1 MPAIRLIILILLGSF
16 FVQGQAPHGIN
27 YQAAVRDSDGILYDN
42 DELTVYFKLI
52 VLETGNIVWE
62 EVHSVQ
68 TNDFGVFNTIIGYGE
83 STSLGTS
90 NNFEDVNWGEG
101 SIFIKVDIDFDNE
114 GPAQAVT
121 FGESQL
127 LSVPYAL
134 YSNSSGNNH
143 WENFRRNYSAT
154 ARFVN

>member
-1 MPAIRLIILILLGSF
+1 M
-16 FVQGQAPHGIN
+16 
-27 YQAAVRDSDGILYDN
+27 
-42 DELTVYFKLI
+42 
-52 VLETGNIVWE
+52 
-62 EVHSVQ
+62 HSVQ

-121 FGESQL
+121 FGN
-127 LSVPYAL
+127 P
-134 YSNSSGNNH
+134 
-143 WENFRRNYSAT
+143 NY
-154 ARFVN
+154 